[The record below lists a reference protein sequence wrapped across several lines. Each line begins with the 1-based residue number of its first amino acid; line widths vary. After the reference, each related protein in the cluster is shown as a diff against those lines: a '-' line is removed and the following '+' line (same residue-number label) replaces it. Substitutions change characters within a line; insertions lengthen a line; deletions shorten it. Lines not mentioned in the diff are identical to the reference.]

1 MMNKENNEIKHS
13 FVGIDY
19 GSKLAGTTVVAF
31 ACLDGSV
38 TNNKQIIQFKTSEKK
53 KDADKFLIKIVEELE
68 PEFIFLDAPLSL
80 PGVYTN
86 PEKFD
91 DYFYRKSDKILKG
104 MSPMF
109 LGGLTARAM
118 RLKRQFENKGIKV
131 IEIYPAIHAQR
142 MKLKTYNYKKQLQYI
157 PDVLAVLQHNLPL
170 KFEIE
175 TIKSWHQVDA
185 LLAYY
190 AGFRYMNGDA
200 EAFGD
205 EAEGQIWV

>member
-1 MMNKENNEIKHS
+1 MNKENRLP
-13 FVGIDY
+13 FLGIDY

-31 ACLDGSV
+31 A
-38 TNNKQIIQFKTSEKK
+38 NNRSIVDFKTSEKK
-53 KDADKFLIKIVEELE
+53 KDADKFLIKIVNELK

-91 DYFYRKSDKILKG
+91 DYFYRKGDKILKG

-118 RLKRQFENKGIKV
+118 RLKRAFENKGIKV

-142 MKLKTYNYKKQLQYI
+142 LELKAYNYKKQLQYI
-157 PDVLAVLQHNLPL
+157 PDVLAILQHNLPL
-170 KFEIE
+170 KVDW
-175 TIKSWHQVDA
+175 TSIKTWHQVDA

-190 AGFRYMNGDA
+190 AGSRYINGDA
-200 EAFGD
+200 ESFGD
-205 EAEGQIWV
+205 ADEGMIWV